1 MTSTVFSAQFE
12 NLGELVKNLIFPVGV
27 DTFPTELSGR
37 LRHVFSPAGAGPETL
52 TGYLCLG
59 KRREIEQA
67 GLKARLTEKR
77 KMIIAPLCKLSVCL
91 HLLLLYRKRI
101 IRVYIVYTYDNK
113 TGEILEHKYPINR
126 LCNDSIIEHI

>member
-1 MTSTVFSAQFE
+1 MASTVFSAQFE

-59 KRREIEQA
+59 IGLEIEQA
-67 GLKARLTEKR
+67 GLKACPDRE
-77 KMIIAPLCKLSVCL
+77 PGD
-91 HLLLLYRKRI
+91 
-101 IRVYIVYTYDNK
+101 DN
-113 TGEILEHKYPINR
+113 R
-126 LCNDSIIEHI
+126 AFMQAA